1 MTFLFNAT
9 VLALTA
15 LLLAAIVRAQHRRG
29 AYAPLAAWWRS
40 ASRLARGIALAL
52 VLTAVAYGSDK
63 IFGGHIDAGMRTL
76 GGAVASLCTNVFTSA
91 EQQTGYATSAVRTNE
106 THDLAMP
113 AEAQMAERI
122 ARRGAH
128 NDGFYFFD
136 TYTNR
141 LAHDGL
147 DLGKPVW
154 VHTDGT
160 LTVRS
165 PAPGLPIQ
173 ELAQTAAYSNITV
186 YAPLQSSYGFLPA
199 SKWPDFM
206 PSLIWAAMTDSGSR
220 VVTWEGARLD
230 RDVAQPV
237 SFQAEFHE
245 NGEVT
250 YRFDTFPTNGV
261 ATGVFRNGAALA
273 FNSSDPQNF
282 REFLGFQ
289 DLPEYATLQP
299 FNISTLQLSYI
310 GDLGDGSGDT
320 DDDGLTNW
328 QEIKQTHTDPH
339 RADTDCDG
347 LMDGYEVQNGTDP
360 LNPDT
365 DGDGIPDGAAPEAWS
380 NNVLRATA
388 ETANFSVTLLEAVPP
403 GGHAALRV
411 GDLTVPLSAAGTYW
425 FNLPTN
431 AVNSFTFAAQ
441 GCDGLL
447 LDASATGNGLSA
459 PHHVEDA
466 GGILGT
472 GRRASSGT
480 FSVYWPW
487 FWLMPRDGPAC
498 LHADET
504 WRIFDVVA
512 GPMAFS
518 EIPADAIDLENME
531 PDAGGYRLELDS
543 RDAVVGTLWIRSP
556 WLTGDRF
563 AIAEIHKCH
572 GWGYDRCRICGVFH
586 DDDPCS
592 HESDCPAGDDP
603 PSACT
608 CPPLLVRVN
617 IDDDNGNGIEDRDE
631 TGAAGEDDLVAFRP
645 LSTGRTCC
653 CHLFGEARESAR
665 VTSFPACLRVKKGD
679 GAAFSGGIVNAGEH
693 LVLEALSQ
701 SGSGTSAVCYDILD
715 GEGEPL
721 QSVSRKI
728 VAANALLQPDYDGD
742 GNFTLA
748 DRTFAQAHGLGENIW
763 HLPPRATPFRIRV
776 RHEIPSGCSL
786 RAKLTGNATA
796 LVSYGNA
803 APTTQNGD
811 TFFTLPAGSGTCELS
826 ISSPG
831 VEATGE
837 IKLVMTDAEGHD
849 HDLASQTFTTVASI
863 IERGRYITATNNP
876 GRVRIRL
883 DPGLAGFTA
892 NWSISPAVDGGARL
906 YASETGGTPQ
916 TSVYGA
922 SQVWVSAGSHC
933 RNYSIA
939 AALDRYGLADSADF
953 KACGILFEPVSIDL
967 YNGRYINPSH
977 VIVGSNAYFKVFING
992 DVMDS
997 DITWR
1002 VSSPSVFMPQDVGT
1016 TAIVAPASEGDYSLT
1031 VEISDF
1037 EGPKPQIG
1045 FKAVELTTTFIRAYI
1060 LGTNNVFMTT
1070 PQQVA
1075 NYIAGV
1081 NKIYEQ
1087 AGMRFLLENVITTNV
1102 DESWLFLELNSS
1114 NADKPKRDAICNI
1127 AQNTGGLELYFI
1139 HGFDQPV
1146 GALNNYNGQAEVMGI
1161 ILPPNVTSLIVAHE
1175 IGHSCGLPDIYVN
1188 DNIYEHTHSNPLES
1202 VSGGIRHAWMPDD
1215 WGSTSL
1221 LVNYYHPVVDQPM
1234 LIRALLMYGF
1244 TSEFKGDIPRGNI
1257 YGIWYIDPPDG
1268 DSAMKSL
1275 AHVSFD
1281 QFATRNPV
1289 HR

>member
-1 MTFLFNAT
+1 MIHILRQ
-9 VLALTA
+9 
-15 LLLAAIVRAQHRRG
+15 LLAF
-29 AYAPLAAWWRS
+29 
-40 ASRLARGIALAL
+40 ALAL
-52 VLTAVAYGSDK
+52 LTLLPFLRRAYRRGELGLIGNWWHRASRGKRFLVLMLLFSTSAYAVDK
-63 IFGGHIDAGMRTL
+63 LLRLHVNEALADVSHAI
-76 GGAVASLCTNVFTSA
+76 ASLCTNVFNAA
-91 EQQTGYATSAVRTNE
+91 ERLTGYAASSVRTNE

-136 TYTNR
+136 AYTNR

-160 LTVRS
+160 LTVHS

-173 ELAQTAAYSNITV
+173 ELAQTAAYSNVTV

-206 PSLIWAAMTDSGSR
+206 PSLIWTATTDRGSR

-245 NGEVT
+245 SGDVT
-250 YRFDTFPTNGV
+250 YRYNPAQTNYVGI
-261 ATGVFRNGAALA
+261 GLFRNGAVLT
-273 FNSSDPQNF
+273 FGLSD
-282 REFLGFQ
+282 LLDIQ
-289 DLPEYATLQP
+289 DLAGLTTNHLPLTTLH
-299 FNISTLQLSYI
+299 LSYI
-310 GDLGDGSGDT
+310 GDLGDGTGDA
-320 DDDGLTNW
+320 DDDGLTDW
-328 QEIKQTHTDPH
+328 QEIKQYHTDPH
-339 RADTDCDG
+339 LADTDRDG
-347 LMDGYEVQNGTDP
+347 LADGYEVANGTDP

-365 DGDGIPDGAAPEAWS
+365 DGDGIPDGATPEAWS

-388 ETANFSVTLLEAVPP
+388 ETANFSVTLLEAVPA

-411 GDLTVPLSAAGTYW
+411 GDLTVLLTSAGTYW

-431 AVNSFTFAAQ
+431 AVNSFAFAAQ

-447 LDASATGNGLSA
+447 LDASATGGGTFA

-472 GRRASSGT
+472 GRRTSSGM
-480 FSVYWPW
+480 FSFCWPW
-487 FWLMPRDGPAC
+487 IRLVPRNGTSC
-498 LHADET
+498 LHDYET
-504 WRIFDVVA
+504 SRIFDIDA
-512 GPMAFS
+512 GPMAWGDVPTGS
-518 EIPADAIDLENME
+518 VALDNLVAED
-531 PDAGGYRLELDS
+531 GGYQLSLNGEDS
-543 RDAVVGTLWIRSP
+543 AVGLLSVGSS
-556 WLTGDRF
+556 WLAPSGLLAF
-563 AIAEIHKCH
+563 AEIHKCQ
-572 GWGYDRCRICGVFH
+572 GWGHPYCGICGVFESV
-586 DDDPCS
+586 PCS
-592 HESDCPAGDDP
+592 HGEGCEARSAEVGD
-603 PSACT
+603 CT

-617 IDDDNGNGIEDRDE
+617 IDDDDNNGVEDRNDA
-631 TGAAGEDDLVAFRP
+631 TVAGEDDLEIFRA
-645 LSTGRTCC
+645 LGVGALCC
-653 CHLFGEARESAR
+653 CGGATPPGEATI
-665 VTSFPACLRVKKGD
+665 TSVPSCLRATRN
-679 GAAFSGGIVNAGEH
+679 GAAFSGGAVQPGEAIT
-693 LVLEALSQ
+693 LEAVSP
-701 SGSGTSAVCYDILD
+701 SAPNSRITYNVTDAED
-715 GEGEPL
+715 NVRT
-721 QSVSRKI
+721 VSRKI
-728 VAANALLQPDYDGD
+728 VAANAIMQPDFDGD
-742 GNFTLA
+742 WNFTPA

-763 HLPPRATPFRIRV
+763 PLPPRATPFRIRV

-803 APTTQNGD
+803 AQTTLDGD
-811 TFFTLPAGSGTCELS
+811 TFLTLPAGSGTCELS
-826 ISSPG
+826 ISSLG
-831 VEATGE
+831 VNSTGE

-849 HDLASQTFTTVASI
+849 HDLASQTFTTAASI
-863 IERGRYITATNNP
+863 IERARYITATNNP

-883 DPGLAGFTA
+883 NPGLAGFTA

-916 TSVYGA
+916 TSVYGL

-953 KACGILFEPVSIDL
+953 KTCGILFEPVSIDL
-967 YNGRYINPSH
+967 YNGRYVNPSH

-1045 FKAVELTTTFIRAYI
+1045 FKAVQMTTTAIRAYI
-1060 LGTNNVFMTT
+1060 LGYNDDFRTT
-1070 PQQVA
+1070 PQQVT
-1075 NYIAGV
+1075 NLVEGINRV
-1081 NKIYEQ
+1081 YEQ
-1087 AGMRFLLENVITTNV
+1087 AGMNFVLESVVCTNV
-1102 DESWLFLELNSS
+1102 PYSWLNISLGQNDL
-1114 NADKPKRDAICNI
+1114 DKPKRDAICNI

-1146 GALNNYNGQAEVMGI
+1146 GALNNYNGQDEVMGI
-1161 ILPPNVTSLIVAHE
+1161 ILPTNCTSLVVAHE
-1175 IGHSCGLPDIYVN
+1175 TGHSCELPDIYVN
-1188 DNIYEHTHSNPLES
+1188 DTRYEHSYDIPLTP
-1202 VSGGIRHAWMPDD
+1202 VSGAIQYSWLPDD
-1215 WGSTSL
+1215 WGSSSP
-1221 LVNYYHPVVDQPM
+1221 LVSYYHPVVDQPM
-1234 LIRALLMYGF
+1234 LIRTLLMYGY
-1244 TSEFKGDIPRGNI
+1244 TSEFKGDIPCGYI
-1257 YGIWYIDPPDG
+1257 YGIWYIEPPDG
-1268 DSAMKSL
+1268 NSAVKSL
-1275 AHVSFD
+1275 AHVGFD